1 MFTFAH
7 LKIMNNIFTKFP
19 KTFWV
24 ANTAELIER
33 LAWYGFYM
41 IFANYL
47 TKSTDL
53 GALGF
58 SQEEKGWIMG
68 IGTSLLYALPIITG
82 TIADKLGYKK
92 ILLLSFAIYMSGF
105 LMLGKVTG
113 FYSVFLIFLYIAV
126 GGALF
131 KPIISATIAKTTTK
145 ETSSIGF
152 GIFYMMVNIGSFI
165 GPLFTI
171 ELREISWY
179 SVFVFTAG
187 VFLINVFLIY
197 FFYKEPEREVSKNK
211 LTDDI
216 KASLKN
222 ITIALS
228 DFKFVIFLVL
238 IIGFWSMYYQL
249 FFSLP
254 VFIDQWVD
262 TTILFN
268 KIHELSPSL
277 ANLIGTAQ
285 GTIEAEKLTNIDAF
299 YIIIFQLLISTLVM
313 KMRPIN
319 AMITGIMIASIGIG
333 LMFISMN
340 SIYLVFSIL
349 IFAVG
354 EMSSS
359 PKITEYIGRI
369 APKDKVALYMGMSFL
384 PVAGGSFFAGI
395 LSGNVYGNMSDKI
408 NILRAESTERL
419 LNLPEISET
428 YTQNNFIADFLL
440 KTGMNASELNSFL
453 WDKYHPYNILFVFA
467 GIGFATAIGLLL
479 YDRLLTKK

>member
-1 MFTFAH
+1 M
-7 LKIMNNIFTKFP
+7 KPNIFTKFP

-68 IGTSLLYALPIITG
+68 IGTAVLYALPIITG

-113 FYSVFLIFLYIAV
+113 FYSVFMVFLYIAI

-152 GIFYMMVNIGSFI
+152 GIFYMMVNIGSFL

-171 ELREISWY
+171 ELKEISWD
-179 SVFVFTAG
+179 SVFIFTAG

-197 FFYKEPEREVSKNK
+197 FLYKEPERERSGNK
-211 LTDDI
+211 IFTDI
-216 KASLKN
+216 KISLKN
-222 ITIALS
+222 IVTALS

-268 KIHELSPSL
+268 KIYELSPSL

-299 YIIIFQLLISTLVM
+299 YIIIFQILISTIVM

-319 AMITGIMIASIGIG
+319 AMITGILIASIGIG

-395 LSGNVYGNMSDKI
+395 LSGNVYGSISDKI
-408 NILRAESTERL
+408 YIMKQEAIERA

-428 YTQNNFIADFLL
+428 YTQNNFIADFLS

-453 WDKYHPYNILFVFA
+453 WDKYQPYHILFVFA
-467 GIGFATAIGLLL
+467 GIGIATALGLFL
-479 YDRLLTKK
+479 YDRVLVGKKQNNNE

>member
-1 MFTFAH
+1 M
-7 LKIMNNIFTKFP
+7 KQNIFKKFP
-19 KTFWV
+19 RTFWV
-24 ANTAELIER
+24 ANTAELFER

-47 TKSTDL
+47 TKSTDI

-82 TIADKLGYKK
+82 TIADKFGYKK
-92 ILLLSFAIYMSGF
+92 ILLFSFAVYMSGF

-113 FYSVFLIFLYIAV
+113 FYSVFLVFLYIAV

-187 VFLINVFLIY
+187 VFLINIFLIY
-197 FFYKEPEREVSKNK
+197 FFYKEPKIEKSENK
-211 LTDDI
+211 LIDDI

-222 ITIALS
+222 IVVALS
-228 DFKFVIFLVL
+228 DFKFVIFLIL

-268 KIHELSPSL
+268 KIHEFSP
-277 ANLIGTAQ
+277 AIADLIGTAQ

-299 YIIIFQLLISTLVM
+299 YIIIFQLVISTIVM

-340 SIYLVFSIL
+340 SIYLIFSIL
-349 IFAVG
+349 IFSVG

-395 LSGNVYGNMSDKI
+395 LSGNVYGGISDKI
-408 NILRAESTERL
+408 NIIKQEAAERVL
-419 LNLPEISET
+419 HLPEITEK
-428 YTQNNFIADFLL
+428 YTQTDFIQDFLA

-453 WDKYHPYNILFVFA
+453 WDKYHPYNILFVYA
-467 GIGFATAIGLLL
+467 GIGIATAIGLIL
-479 YDRLLTKK
+479 YDKFLISKKQS

>member
-1 MFTFAH
+1 MRQ
-7 LKIMNNIFTKFP
+7 NIFTKFP

-24 ANTAELIER
+24 ANTAELFER

-47 TKSTDL
+47 TKSTEL

-68 IGTSLLYALPIITG
+68 VGTALLYALPIITG

-92 ILLLSFAIYMSGF
+92 ILLLSFSVYMSGF
-105 LMLGKVTG
+105 LMLGKATG
-113 FYSVFLIFLYIAV
+113 FYSVFIIFLYIAI

-152 GIFYMMVNIGSFI
+152 GLFYMIVNIGSFL
-165 GPLFTI
+165 GPWFTI
-171 ELREISWY
+171 PLSKISWY
-179 SVFVFTAG
+179 YVFIFTSG
-187 VFLINVFLIY
+187 VFLINIILIS
-197 FFYKEPEREVSKNK
+197 FFYKEPDRKISTNK
-211 LTDDI
+211 LFTDI
-216 KASLKN
+216 KSSLNN
-222 ITIALS
+222 ITVALS
-228 DFKFVIFLVL
+228 DFKFVIFLIL
-238 IIGFWSMYYQL
+238 IIGFWSMYFQL

-268 KIHELSPSL
+268 KIHEFSP
-277 ANLIGTAQ
+277 AFADLIGTAQ

-299 YIIIFQLLISTLVM
+299 YIIIFQLIISTIVM

-319 AMITGIMIASIGIG
+319 AMITGILIASIGIG
-333 LMFISMN
+333 LMFLSMN
-340 SIYLVFSIL
+340 SIYLVFSIF

-369 APKDKVALYMGMSFL
+369 APKDKLALYMGMSFL

-395 LSGNVYGNMSDKI
+395 LSGNVYASISDKI
-408 NILRAESTERL
+408 SILKTEASERL
-419 LNLPEISET
+419 LNLPEISEK
-428 YTQNNFIADFLL
+428 YTQTDFIHDFLL
-440 KTGMNASELNSFL
+440 KTGMNSSELNSFL
-453 WDKYHPYNILFVFA
+453 WDKYHPYNILFIYA
-467 GIGFATAIGLLL
+467 GIGIATAIGLIL
-479 YDRLLTKK
+479 YDKFLMSKK

>member
-1 MFTFAH
+1 M
-7 LKIMNNIFTKFP
+7 KNIFTKFP

-24 ANTAELIER
+24 ANTAELFER

-41 IFANYL
+41 LFATYL
-47 TKSTDL
+47 TQSTDT

-68 IGTSLLYALPIITG
+68 IGTALLYALPIITG
-82 TIADKLGYKK
+82 TIADKFGYKK

-105 LMLGKVTG
+105 LLLGKVTG
-113 FYSVFLIFLYIAV
+113 FYSVFSVFLYIAV

-152 GIFYMMVNIGSFI
+152 GIFYMMVNMGSFI
-165 GPLFTI
+165 GPLFTTK
-171 ELREISWY
+171 LREISWY

-187 VFLINVFLIY
+187 VFIINIILIY
-197 FFYKEPEREVSKNK
+197 FFYKEPEREQSKNDV
-211 LTDDI
+211 LTDI
-216 KASLKN
+216 KISLKN
-222 ITIALS
+222 IKIALA
-228 DFKFVIFLVL
+228 DYKFVIFLVL
-238 IIGFWSMYYQL
+238 IIGFWAMYYQL

-254 VFIDQWVD
+254 VFINQWVD
-262 TTILFN
+262 TSILFN
-268 KIHELSPSL
+268 KIHELSPVL
-277 ANLIGTAQ
+277 ADLIGTAQ

-299 YIIIFQLLISTLVM
+299 YIIIFQVFISTIVM
-313 KMRPIN
+313 KLRPLN
-319 AMITGIMIASIGIG
+319 AMITGILIASIGIG

-349 IFAVG
+349 IFSVG

-395 LSGNVYGNMSDKI
+395 LSGNVYGSISDKI
-408 NILRAESTERL
+408 NIMKTEAAVRA
-419 LNLPEISET
+419 LNLPEISEK
-428 YTQNNFIADFLL
+428 YTQTNFISDFLA
-440 KTGMNASELNSFL
+440 KTGMNASELNTFL
-453 WDKYHPYNILFVFA
+453 WDKYHPQNILFIFA
-467 GIGFATAIGLLL
+467 GIGFITAIGLFL
-479 YDRLLTKK
+479 YDRFLIKNK